1 MIENDPPG
9 LESNLMKIAFLVNQI
24 ETEHELYSTGHFA
37 GEAAHRGHT
46 VYYVQM
52 DGFTHRDD
60 QLDVTGLLLPNK
72 DYPEGTDVIAELQRD
87 DAHYDR
93 FPIEELDVLML
104 RNDPAQDAEKRP
116 WAANI
121 GVLFGQEAARKKV
134 IVLNDPSGLAKATN
148 KLYLQAFPE
157 EIRPRTLITR
167 DVQRIREFV
176 AEQKNGVVIKPLQ
189 GSGGHN
195 VFAVE
200 KDQLANLN
208 QMAEAIAREGYIVA
222 QEMIPAAS
230 EGDIRMFLMNGEPME
245 QDGVYA
251 AIRRVHSGDDIRN
264 NLSAGGSV
272 EKYEIG
278 ETELRI
284 AELVR
289 PKLVQDGMFF
299 VGLDIV
305 GSKVLE
311 VNVFSPGGTYAVR
324 RTLGVDFAAPLIET
338 IEHKVDSVRHYTTTF
353 ENTEVAIL

>member
-1 MIENDPPG
+1 
-9 LESNLMKIAFLVNQI
+9 MKIAFLVNQI
-24 ETEHELYSTGHFA
+24 ETEYELYSTGHFA

-46 VYYVQM
+46 VYYIQM
-52 DGFTHRDD
+52 DSFTHRDD
-60 QLDVTGLLLPNK
+60 QLEVTGMVLPNRE
-72 DYPEGTDVIAELQRD
+72 YPEGKDVIAELQRE
-87 DAHYDR
+87 DAK
-93 FPIEELDVLML
+93 FETIPIEELDVLML

-116 WAANI
+116 WAVNI
-121 GVLFGQEAARKKV
+121 GILFGQEAARRKV

-148 KLYLQAFPE
+148 KLYLQSFPE
-157 EIRPRTLITR
+157 EIRPKTLITR
-167 DVQRIREFV
+167 NIERIREFV
-176 AEQKNGVVIKPLQ
+176 DEQKNGVVIKPLQ

-195 VFAVE
+195 VFVVQ
-200 KDQLANLN
+200 KDQMANLN

-222 QEMIPAAS
+222 QELIPEAS
-230 EGDIRMFLMNGEPME
+230 KGDIRMFLMNGEPME

-251 AIRRVHSGDDIRN
+251 ALRRVHSGEDIRN

-289 PKLVQDGMFF
+289 PMLVQDGMFF

-324 RTLGVDFAAPLIET
+324 RTLGVDFATPLIET
-338 IEHKVDSVRHYTTTF
+338 IEHKVDSVRHYTTSF
-353 ENTEVAIL
+353 DNAEVAIL